1 MAYPGSLLSPSLVD
15 EMNGCFPSLPAVE
28 SCPRQ
33 LLHSPACLV
42 VRRLLSHLP
51 FPLSLVESLL
61 IVTLGVI
68 ILEMMKPGVMAQ
80 WLRALAVLPEDPSSI
95 LATRVS
101 SQLTSDTLFGFLAHQ
116 SCMWYTHIHADKIPH
131 T

>member
-1 MAYPGSLLSPSLVD
+1 MWKWHIKLLLGHGLPRKLAFPSLVD

-42 VRRLLSHLP
+42 VRCLLSHLP

-80 WLRALAVLPEDPSSI
+80 WLRALAVLPENQSSSPAFTWHSQPSVIPVPGNLIPS
-95 LATRVS
+95 V
-101 SQLTSDTLFGFLAHQ
+101 TL
-116 SCMWYTHIHADKIPH
+116 
-131 T
+131 